1 MRKFLVGVTAAAVA
15 ATLVCD
21 AQAQLFGLGGRG
33 DREATSV
40 LEQVRAG
47 AFNER
52 CSAPI
57 EETVEP
63 GLEAY
68 DIVDLLVG
76 APDGA
81 RYNGAYAGMPRSD
94 AALDAILDQLVA
106 VQPAPAGVTPTVHIQ
121 DTMDVDARQTSAGN
135 IVITSGLV
143 NALLERPNISQRT
156 HGGGLRLHHGARICA
171 RSALPL

>member
-1 MRKFLVGVTAAAVA
+1 M
-15 ATLVCD
+15 CD

-81 RYNGAYAGMPRSD
+81 RYNVAYAGMPRSD

-106 VQPAPAGVTPTVHIQ
+106 VQAPPAGVVPTVHIQ
-121 DTMDVDARQTSAGN
+121 DTMDVDAPSTSTTQLTTDGANGKA
-135 IVITSGLV
+135 VWSPDG
-143 NALLERPNISQRT
+143 ERIAFISLRDGQQEIYVMTADGSDPNQSHQRPE
-156 HGGGLRLHHGARICA
+156 R
-171 RSALPL
+171 